1 MSKQLWLV
9 IRQTY
14 KTRLKSPGYWL
25 LVLAPVLILAVIAAM
40 GFIITAT
47 QSHKTPVV
55 GVVNQPAV
63 TTYLQKDKTADVK
76 VKAVATAAAAAAD
89 LRKGKLDGYLQV
101 KNQQFELISS
111 ANGESISET
120 KLQTAL
126 NNYTVAVKAAAFNLN
141 AQQLQALMT
150 PPKLTTKVQ
159 STKGQSA
166 GGDAANT
173 ANYLLASGIGIL
185 IFVFLTAYVGMIAQE
200 IANEKSS
207 RIMEILLAATS
218 PAVQFFGKLIGIAG
232 LAVTHALVYIVAVL
246 VVNILAPQYEY
257 LKTLKSLLAG
267 VDISF
272 AVMTVLI
279 ALVAIFMYMIL
290 TAIIA
295 AMVNDQSQ
303 VQQAVSPMTYLSM
316 IGYVLTFTLNG
327 QPHNMFLNILSYV
340 PFVSQ
345 TLMPAR
351 LGLQYA
357 TMGQAAIAL
366 GLEIIVLIFL
376 CRFGLRVYSRN
387 VLTYNDGNIT
397 KAALLSLKGL
407 FVKHTD

>member
-14 KTRLKSPGYWL
+14 KTRVKTPGYWM
-25 LVLAPVLILAVIAAM
+25 LVLAPVLILAVIAAV

-55 GVVNQPAV
+55 GVVNQPALTQYLKHDKTVGVKTQAV
-63 TTYLQKDKTADVK
+63 TTQAK
-76 VKAVATAAAAAAD
+76 AAAE
-89 LRKGKLDGYLQV
+89 LRKGKLDAYLQI
-101 KNQQFELISS
+101 KNKQFALISS
-111 ANGESISET
+111 ADGETVSET
-120 KLQTAL
+120 KLQASLT
-126 NNYTVAVKAAAFNLN
+126 NYTVAMKAAALHLSS
-141 AQQLQALMT
+141 AQLQDLMT
-150 PPKLTTKVQ
+150 PPTLTTKVQ
-159 STKGQSA
+159 SNKGQSN
-166 GGDAANT
+166 GGDAADT

-232 LAVTHALVYIVAVL
+232 LAVTHAGVYLVAGL
-246 VVNILAPQYEY
+246 LVNIFAPQYKY
-257 LKTLKSLLAG
+257 LKTLKSLLTG

-272 AVMTVLI
+272 AIMTALI
-279 ALVAIFMYMIL
+279 ALVAIFMYMVL
-290 TAIIA
+290 TAIVA

-303 VQQAVSPMTYLSM
+303 VQQAVAPMTYFAM
-316 IGYVLTFTLNG
+316 IGYILTFTLNG
-327 QPHNMFLNILSYV
+327 QPHNMFLNVLSYI
-340 PFVSQ
+340 PFISQ

-366 GLEIIVLIFL
+366 GLEVIVLIFL
-376 CRFGLRVYSRN
+376 SRFGLRVYARN

-397 KAALLSLKGL
+397 KAALGSLKGL
-407 FVKHTD
+407 FVKHQD